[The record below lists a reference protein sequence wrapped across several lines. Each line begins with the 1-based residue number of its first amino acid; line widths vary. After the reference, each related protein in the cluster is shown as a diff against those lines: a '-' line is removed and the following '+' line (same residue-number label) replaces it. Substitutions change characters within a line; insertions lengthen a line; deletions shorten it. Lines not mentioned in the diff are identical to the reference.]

1 MTNPSLNLIEILGP
15 VRFQRL
21 IATILEHEGG
31 HANVKGD
38 VGGETCFGII
48 KRTHSRLSMREI
60 IEWDELVLKAKRLE
74 HPPTPETLDLVG
86 KLYDAYFSA
95 HPLARFLVVKD
106 GVNAEIWLD
115 ILVNFSPKAAAR
127 IMQRSIKRHT
137 PIKVDGVV
145 GSKTKEAFERA
156 CVEYGAWREAI
167 LAERLLY
174 HVEVAGKS
182 SQLKF
187 LRGWVRRVVKYM
199 GEKS

>member
-1 MTNPSLNLIEILGP
+1 MTNPSLNLNETLGET
-15 VRFQRL
+15 RFKRL
-21 IATILEHEGG
+21 IATTLEHEGG
-31 HANVKGD
+31 YAFVRGD

-48 KRTHSRLSMREI
+48 KRTHSRLGLREI

-95 HPLARFLVVKD
+95 HPLARFLVTRD
-106 GVNAEIWLD
+106 RVNAEIWLD

-127 IMQRSIKRHT
+127 IMQRTIKRHT
-137 PIKVDGVV
+137 PVKVDGVV
-145 GSKTKEAFERA
+145 GEKTREAFERA

-174 HVEVAGKS
+174 HAEVGNRA
-182 SQLKF
+182 SQRKF
-187 LRGWVRRVVKYM
+187 LPGWVRRTVKYM